1 MSGFQE
7 LLSDLICLFL
17 FLKIL
22 NSEDRLTLLRTIKLF
37 KEWFLL
43 LRASL
48 VAER

>member
-7 LLSDLICLFL
+7 LLSDLLCLFL
-17 FLKIL
+17 FLKKL
-22 NSEDRLTLLRTIKLF
+22 NSEDTLTALKRF

-48 VAER
+48 VSER